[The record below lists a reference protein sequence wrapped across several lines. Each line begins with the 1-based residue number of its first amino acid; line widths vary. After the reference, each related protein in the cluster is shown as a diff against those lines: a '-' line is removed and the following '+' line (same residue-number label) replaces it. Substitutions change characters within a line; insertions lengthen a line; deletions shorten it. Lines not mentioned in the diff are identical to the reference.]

1 MASCTARS
9 EIRSHPI
16 VCVSVYDCFV
26 GANFQVVEWCTFN
39 FILSKST
46 TDEGHSY
53 SLSVIADDFCTLTSP
68 PSSSNAYFVLQNT
81 YFKIHD
87 NDESCI
93 ILFEICKKFLLK
105 KGSPKYIYVYVS
117 CFSIY
122 SICLLCVCLQL
133 VFALT

>member
-68 PSSSNAYFVLQNT
+68 PSSSNAYFVVQNT
-81 YFKIHD
+81 YFKIYTTIM
-87 NDESCI
+87 NRV
-93 ILFEICKKFLLK
+93 LFYLK
-105 KGSPKYIYVYVS
+105 YVKNFFSKRCPKYIFVYVS

-122 SICLLCVCLQL
+122 NIYLLCVC
-133 VFALT
+133 VHRACACN